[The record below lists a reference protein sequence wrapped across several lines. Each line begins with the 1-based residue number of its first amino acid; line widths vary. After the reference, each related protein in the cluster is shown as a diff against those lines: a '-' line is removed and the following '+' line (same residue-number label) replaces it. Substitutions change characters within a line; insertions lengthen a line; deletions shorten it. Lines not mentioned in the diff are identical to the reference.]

1 MPRILAVPGG
11 PASSAANLAQK
22 YARETRSEADI
33 IAPPGEG
40 PLPPGAWRRAYRA
53 PGLEAACSAAAL
65 TPVLSEGGYE
75 LVLFDDSSFGRE
87 AAARLAMRAS
97 LPVIAR
103 VVAIRPGREAPVIV
117 RIAGSGARSAFLVP
131 STSPA
136 ILVVSGTVGGAE
148 GAPGTARE
156 STVIRPPIGLSR
168 VLEVISEVRPHPS
181 ELDVT
186 EAEVVVAGGRGVGGR
201 EGFAMLEEL
210 AGLVG
215 GTVGASRVAVDAG
228 WIAYSRQVGLT
239 GKTVAPRVYI
249 ACGISGAPHH
259 VLGMRNS
266 SLIVAI
272 NSDAAAPIFRIA
284 HVSVVARVEEVVPQL
299 IAELRRR
306 QEARAT
312 DARVLVH

>member
-1 MPRILAVPGG
+1 MAHILVVPAG

-33 IAPPGEG
+33 VSAGAD
-40 PLPPGAWRRAYRA
+40 PLPPGAWRLAHSA
-53 PGLEAACSAAAL
+53 PGLEAASAAAAL
-65 TPVLSEGGYE
+65 GPLLSEGGYE
-75 LVLFDDSSFGRE
+75 LVLFDDSPFGRE
-87 AAARLAMRAS
+87 AAARLAVRAG
-97 LPVIAR
+97 LPVIAQ
-103 VVAIRPGREAPVIV
+103 VVAVRAGREAPSVV
-117 RIAGSGARSAFLVP
+117 RIAASGTRSASLVP
-131 STSPA
+131 RASPA
-136 ILVVSGTVGGAE
+136 ILVVSGTVGGAD

-156 STVIRPPIGLSR
+156 LAALDPRLDLSR
-168 VLEVISEVRPHPS
+168 VLDVIAEARPHPS

-186 EAEVVVAGGRGVGGR
+186 EADVVVAGGRGVGGR
-201 EGFAMLEEL
+201 EGFAQLEEL

-215 GTVGASRVAVDAG
+215 GTLGASRVAVDAG
-228 WIAYSRQVGLT
+228 WISYSRQVGLT

-272 NSDAAAPIFRIA
+272 NSDPQAPIFRIA
-284 HVSVVARVEEVVPQL
+284 HVSVVGRVEEVVPQL
-299 IAELRRR
+299 VAELRRR
-306 QEARAT
+306 REARAA

>member
-1 MPRILAVPGG
+1 MPRIVVVPAG
-11 PASSAANLAQK
+11 PASSAANLGQK

-33 IAPPGEG
+33 VLAGES
-40 PLPPGAWRRAYRA
+40 PLPPGAWRLAYRA
-53 PGLEAACSAAAL
+53 PGPEAACPAAAL
-65 TPVLSEGGYE
+65 ARVVSEGGYE

-87 AAARLAMRAS
+87 AAARIAVRAG
-97 LPVIAR
+97 LPVIAQ
-103 VVAIRPGREAPVIV
+103 VVAIRAGREAPSIV
-117 RIAGSGARSAFLVP
+117 RIAANGTRSASLAP
-131 STSPA
+131 CASPA
-136 ILVVSGTVGGAE
+136 ILVVSSTVGGAE
-148 GAPGTARE
+148 GAAGTVRE
-156 STVIRPPIGLSR
+156 SAAIHPGGDLSR
-168 VLEVISEVRPHPS
+168 ALDVIAEARPHPS

-186 EAEVVVAGGRGVGGR
+186 EADVVVAGGRGAGGR

-210 AGLVG
+210 AGLLG

-272 NSDAAAPIFRIA
+272 NSDPQAPIFRIA
-284 HVSVVARVEEVVPQL
+284 HVSVVGRVEDVVPQL
-299 IAELRRR
+299 ITELRGRR
-306 QEARAT
+306 EARAT
-312 DARVLVH
+312 DARVLVR